1 MLRIISS
8 VLKTFE
14 YILLVL
20 NFFPIPNEFPIPI
33 HIWELF
39 GIIGKYWEA
48 YKTVFSEFPDLTG
61 S

>member
-33 HIWELF
+33 HIWEVF

-48 YKTVFSEFPDLTG
+48 
-61 S
+61 